1 MNVHSEKSFEIIGMN
16 IHSETNIILSKR
28 EMIKMSKLK
37 NWRSLSFLLW
47 IVITIT
53 MIVTMPNM
61 DKLVKEKGHITIP
74 NTEQSS
80 IADKMIKEMDKGGT
94 EKYEVIAVF
103 NSGSKTALTNEQK
116 EEITKTINALQNEK
130 EQLGIKE
137 VISHLDTKDLEKQL
151 VSKDNTTI
159 LTQISVDKKNG
170 EISKVANGL
179 HKKVQTKGVKTY
191 LTGSDLIAG
200 DFLTSSQEGVKK
212 TEVISIIFI
221 LVVLIIVFRSPIVPI
236 VSLLTVGV
244 SYLVSMG
251 IIAHLVDQFNFPFSN
266 FTQVFVVVVLFG
278 VGTDYN
284 ILLYTRFKEELSKQE
299 NAFLATKETFKSAGK
314 TVLYSGIAVLIG
326 FASLALASFKLYQST
341 SAVAIGVAVLLLVLT
356 TLNPFFMVLLG
367 KGMFYPVKTFKGHE
381 DSRLWG
387 FLAKNSVVR
396 PFVALIIVFVI
407 SIPFVLKYSNTLN
420 YNDLF
425 EVDNK
430 YESKMGIN
438 VIEEHFPPGFSSPS
452 TLVIQSD
459 NKLDEASS
467 LQTLDELT
475 DKILKVKGVSEV
487 YSPTRPTGERIKE
500 LYINKQAGEL
510 NTGLG
515 DANGGIQEIND
526 GLTTAKDKM
535 GSKDSNS
542 LTNVQKLIDGT
553 TEAKNGVS
561 ALGTA
566 LNQLSN
572 GINDGAQGA
581 QQIESGLSSVNENIN
596 VLSNATSQLHAGYA
610 QLEKGLSSYDQY
622 FGSIFQAIDG
632 AEKGYEQIEMLM
644 TNFIQTKPELA
655 NDPNILQTI
664 GIAKEAQKQLGV
676 LSNELNQLATQH
688 KAAMGSFKEAN
699 QSLLKVDNGLK
710 EMNNGVTKLQKGVAD
725 LKNGLDEGASGTKQ
739 IANKSS
745 ELQTGLTKINDG
757 QGQLLTGLKD
767 LQEQMGQLQSG
778 LSKSTEGLEKVSNGL
793 GDAQK
798 YLGELNESKSSEKFY
813 IPKEVLEGEDFQ
825 KALNTY
831 MSHDRKTAKMTIIL
845 DVNPYSKEA
854 MPIIEEI
861 NKTIDGTLNGTEL
874 KSAKKAIGGTTA
886 RNVDLK
892 EVTGQDFL
900 RTATIMLFGIAI
912 VLLVITRSFLNTIF
926 IIGSLILAYFA
937 SLGIS
942 EQISAHILNVESL
955 SWNVPFFSFI
965 MIVALGVDYSI
976 FVMMRYNELEGDPA
990 TKIVNASRHIGGVV
1004 LSAALIL
1011 GGTFAA
1017 LIPSGVLTLIQ
1028 VASVVG
1034 VALLLLAI
1042 IVMPILIPALIGLTS
1057 KIKNY
1062 TKKLSKRK

>member
-1 MNVHSEKSFEIIGMN
+1 
-16 IHSETNIILSKR
+16 
-28 EMIKMSKLK
+28 MSKLK

-80 IADKMIKEMDKGGT
+80 IADKMIREMDKDGT
-94 EKYEVIAVF
+94 EKYDVIAVF
-103 NSGSKTALTNEQK
+103 NSGSKAALTTEQK
-116 EEITKTINALQNEK
+116 DEIIKTINALQNEK

-137 VISHLDTKDLEKQL
+137 VVSHLDNKDLEKQL
-151 VSKDNTTI
+151 ISKDNTTI
-159 LTQISVDKKNG
+159 LTQISVDKKHG
-170 EISKVANGL
+170 EISKIANGL
-179 HKKVQTKGVKTY
+179 HNKIKPKGVKTY

-396 PFVALIIVFVI
+396 PFAALIIVFVI
-407 SIPFVLKYSNTLN
+407 SIPFLMKYSNTLN

-430 YESKMGIN
+430 YESKKGIN

-515 DANGGIQEIND
+515 DANGGIKDIND
-526 GLTTAKDKM
+526 GLTAAKDKM

-542 LTNVQKLIDGT
+542 LANVQKLIDGT
-553 TEAKNGVS
+553 NEAKNGVT

-566 LNQLSN
+566 LHQLSS

-581 QQIESGLSSVNENIN
+581 QQIEGGLTSVNENIN

-622 FGSIFQAIDG
+622 FGSISQAIDG
-632 AEKGYEQIEMLM
+632 AKKGYEQIEVLM

-676 LSNELNQLATQH
+676 LSNELNQLATHH

-710 EMNNGVTKLQKGVAD
+710 EMNNGVTKLQKGAAD
-725 LKNGLDEGASGTKQ
+725 LKNGLDEGASGSKQ

-874 KSAKKAIGGTTA
+874 KSTKKAIGGTTA

-900 RTATIMLFGIAI
+900 RTATIMLIGIAV

-937 SLGIS
+937 SFGIS
-942 EQISAHILNVESL
+942 EQISTHILNVESL

-1042 IVMPILIPALIGLTS
+1042 IVMPILIPALIGLTN
-1057 KIKNY
+1057 KMKNY

>member
-1 MNVHSEKSFEIIGMN
+1 DEII
-16 IHSETNIILSKR
+16 
-28 EMIKMSKLK
+28 
-37 NWRSLSFLLW
+37 
-47 IVITIT
+47 
-53 MIVTMPNM
+53 
-61 DKLVKEKGHITIP
+61 
-74 NTEQSS
+74 
-80 IADKMIKEMDKGGT
+80 
-94 EKYEVIAVF
+94 
-103 NSGSKTALTNEQK
+103 
-116 EEITKTINALQNEK
+116 KTINALQNEK

-137 VISHLDTKDLEKQL
+137 VVSHLDNKDLEKQL
-151 VSKDNTTI
+151 ISKDNTTI
-159 LTQISVDKKNG
+159 LTQISVDKKHG
-170 EISKVANGL
+170 EISKIANGL
-179 HKKVQTKGVKTY
+179 HNKIKPKGVKTY

-396 PFVALIIVFVI
+396 PFAALIIVFVI
-407 SIPFVLKYSNTLN
+407 SIPFLMKYSNTLN

-430 YESKMGIN
+430 YESKKGIN

-475 DKILKVKGVSEV
+475 YKILKVKGVSEV

-515 DANGGIQEIND
+515 DANGGIKDIND
-526 GLTTAKDKM
+526 GLTAAKDKM

-542 LTNVQKLIDGT
+542 LANVQKLIDGT
-553 TEAKNGVS
+553 NEAKNGVT

-566 LNQLSN
+566 LHQLSS

-581 QQIESGLSSVNENIN
+581 QQIEGGLTSVNENIN

-622 FGSIFQAIDG
+622 FGSISQAIDG
-632 AEKGYEQIEMLM
+632 AKKGYEQIEVLM

-676 LSNELNQLATQH
+676 LSNELNQLATHH

-710 EMNNGVTKLQKGVAD
+710 EMNNGVTKLQKGAAD
-725 LKNGLDEGASGTKQ
+725 LKNGLDEGASGSKQ

-874 KSAKKAIGGTTA
+874 KSTKKAIGGTTA

-900 RTATIMLFGIAI
+900 RTATIMLIGIAV
-912 VLLVITRSFLNTIF
+912 VLLVITRSFLNIIF

-942 EQISAHILNVESL
+942 EQISTHILNVESL

-1042 IVMPILIPALIGLTS
+1042 IVMPILIPALIGLTN
-1057 KIKNY
+1057 KMKNY

>member
-1 MNVHSEKSFEIIGMN
+1 MSNLKS
-16 IHSETNIILSKR
+16 
-28 EMIKMSKLK
+28 
-37 NWRSLSFLLW
+37 WRSLSFLLW

-53 MIVTMPNM
+53 MVVTMPNM
-61 DKLVKEKGHITIP
+61 DKLVKEKGKITIP

-80 IADKMIKEMDKGGT
+80 IADKMIKEMDKEGV

-103 NSGSKTALTNEQK
+103 NSGNKAALTTEQK

-137 VISHLDTKDLEKQL
+137 VVSHLDNKELEKQL

-159 LTQISVDKKNG
+159 LTQISIDKKHG
-170 EISKVANGL
+170 EISKVANNL

-221 LVVLIIVFRSPIVPI
+221 LIVLIIVFRSPIVPI
-236 VSLLTVGV
+236 VSLLTVGI

-341 SAVAIGVAVLLLVLT
+341 SAVAIGVLVLLLVIT

-367 KGMFYPVKTFKGHE
+367 KGMFYPVKAFKGHE

-387 FLAKNSVVR
+387 FFAKNSVAR

-452 TLVIQSD
+452 TLVIQS
-459 NKLDEASS
+459 NKKLDEGTS

-475 DKILKVKGVSEV
+475 DKISKVKGVSEV
-487 YSPTRPTGERIKE
+487 YAPTRPTGDKIKE
-500 LYINKQAGEL
+500 LYLNKQAGEL

-515 DANGGIQEIND
+515 DANGGIKEIND
-526 GLTTAKDKM
+526 GLTDAKDKM
-535 GSKDSNS
+535 GSNDSNS
-542 LTNVQKLIDGT
+542 LANVQKLIDGT
-553 TEAKNGVS
+553 NEAKNGVS

-566 LNQLSN
+566 LNQLST
-572 GINDGAQGA
+572 GINEGAQGA
-581 QQIESGLSSVNENIN
+581 QQIESGLTSVNENIN
-596 VLSNATSQLHAGYA
+596 VLSGATSQLHAGYA

-622 FGSIFQAIDG
+622 FGSISQAIDG
-632 AEKGYEQIEMLM
+632 AKKGYEQIEVLM
-644 TNFIQTKPELA
+644 TNFIQTKPEVA
-655 NDPNILQTI
+655 NDPNVQQTI
-664 GIAKEAQKQLGV
+664 GIAKEAQKQLSG
-676 LSNELNQLATQH
+676 LSKELNQLAVQH
-688 KAAMGSFKEAN
+688 KAAVNSF
-699 QSLLKVDNGLK
+699 K
-710 EMNNGVTKLQKGVAD
+710 EMNNGVTKLQKGAAG
-725 LKNGLDEGASGTKQ
+725 LKTGLNEGATGSKQ

-745 ELQTGLTKINDG
+745 ELQSGLTKINDG

-767 LQEQMGQLQSG
+767 LQEKMWQLQSG
-778 LSKSTEGLEKVSNGL
+778 LSKSTEGLGKVSNGL

-813 IPKEVLEGEDFQ
+813 IPKEVLAGEDFQ

-854 MPIIEEI
+854 MPIIQEI

-874 KSAKKAIGGTTA
+874 KTAKKAIGGTTA

-900 RTATIMLFGIAI
+900 RTATIMLIGIAI
-912 VLLVITRSFLNTIF
+912 VLIVITRSLLNTIF
-926 IIGSLILAYFA
+926 IIGSLLLAYFA

-942 EQISAHILNVESL
+942 EQISAHVLHIDSL

-976 FVMMRYNELEGDPA
+976 FVMMRYNEIEGDSV
-990 TKIVNASRHIGGVV
+990 TKIVTASRHIGGVV

-1034 VALLLLAI
+1034 VALLLLAL
-1042 IVMPILIPALIGLTS
+1042 IVMPILLPALIGLTS
-1057 KIKNY
+1057 KLKSYKEKIIN
-1062 TKKLSKRK
+1062 TK

>member
-1 MNVHSEKSFEIIGMN
+1 
-16 IHSETNIILSKR
+16 
-28 EMIKMSKLK
+28 MSKLK

-80 IADKMIKEMDKGGT
+80 IADKMIREMDKDGT
-94 EKYEVIAVF
+94 EKYDVIAVF
-103 NSGSKTALTNEQK
+103 NSGSKAALTTEQK
-116 EEITKTINALQNEK
+116 DEIIKTINALQNEK

-137 VISHLDTKDLEKQL
+137 VVSHLDNKDLEKQL
-151 VSKDNTTI
+151 ISKDNTTI
-159 LTQISVDKKNG
+159 LTQISVDKKHG
-170 EISKVANGL
+170 EISKIANGL
-179 HKKVQTKGVKTY
+179 HNKIKPKGVKTY

-396 PFVALIIVFVI
+396 PFAALIIVFVI
-407 SIPFVLKYSNTLN
+407 SIPFLMKYSNTLN

-430 YESKMGIN
+430 YESKKGIN

-515 DANGGIQEIND
+515 DANGGIKDIND
-526 GLTTAKDKM
+526 GLTAAKDKM

-542 LTNVQKLIDGT
+542 LANVQKLIDGT
-553 TEAKNGVS
+553 NEAKNGVTV
-561 ALGTA
+561 LGTA
-566 LNQLSN
+566 LHQLSS

-581 QQIESGLSSVNENIN
+581 QQIEGGLTSVNENIN

-622 FGSIFQAIDG
+622 FGSISQAIDG
-632 AEKGYEQIEMLM
+632 AKKGYEQIEVLM

-676 LSNELNQLATQH
+676 LSNELNQLATHH

-710 EMNNGVTKLQKGVAD
+710 EMNNGVTKLQKGAAD
-725 LKNGLDEGASGTKQ
+725 LKNGLDEGASGSKQ

-874 KSAKKAIGGTTA
+874 KSTKKAIGGTTA

-900 RTATIMLFGIAI
+900 RTATIMLIGIAV

-942 EQISAHILNVESL
+942 EQISTHILNVESL

-1042 IVMPILIPALIGLTS
+1042 IVMPILIPALIGLTN
-1057 KIKNY
+1057 KMKNY

>member
-1 MNVHSEKSFEIIGMN
+1 MN
-16 IHSETNIILSKR
+16 IHSGTNIILSKW

-80 IADKMIKEMDKGGT
+80 IADKMIREMDKDGT
-94 EKYEVIAVF
+94 EKYDVIAVF
-103 NSGSKTALTNEQK
+103 NSGSKAALTTEQK
-116 EEITKTINALQNEK
+116 DEIIKTINALQNEK

-137 VISHLDTKDLEKQL
+137 VVSHLDNKDLEKQL
-151 VSKDNTTI
+151 ISKDNTTI
-159 LTQISVDKKNG
+159 LTQISVDKKHG
-170 EISKVANGL
+170 EISKIANGL
-179 HKKVQTKGVKTY
+179 HNKIKPKGVKTY

-396 PFVALIIVFVI
+396 PFAALIIVFVI
-407 SIPFVLKYSNTLN
+407 SIPFLMKYSNTLN

-430 YESKMGIN
+430 YESKKGIN

-500 LYINKQAGEL
+500 LYINKQAGKL

-515 DANGGIQEIND
+515 DANGGIKDIND
-526 GLTTAKDKM
+526 GLTAAKDKM

-542 LTNVQKLIDGT
+542 LANVQKLIDGT
-553 TEAKNGVS
+553 NEAKNGVT

-566 LNQLSN
+566 LHQLSS

-581 QQIESGLSSVNENIN
+581 QQIEGGLTSVNENIN
-596 VLSNATSQLHAGYA
+596 VLSNATSQLHTGYA

-622 FGSIFQAIDG
+622 FGSISQAIDG
-632 AEKGYEQIEMLM
+632 AKKGYEQIEVLM

-676 LSNELNQLATQH
+676 LSNELNQLATHH

-710 EMNNGVTKLQKGVAD
+710 EMNNGVTKLQKGAAD
-725 LKNGLDEGASGTKQ
+725 LKNGLDEGASGSKQ

-874 KSAKKAIGGTTA
+874 KSTKKAIGGTTA

-900 RTATIMLFGIAI
+900 RTATIMLIGIAV

-942 EQISAHILNVESL
+942 EQISTHILNVESL

-1042 IVMPILIPALIGLTS
+1042 IVMPILIPALIGLTN
-1057 KIKNY
+1057 KMKNY

>member
-1 MNVHSEKSFEIIGMN
+1 
-16 IHSETNIILSKR
+16 
-28 EMIKMSKLK
+28 MSKLK

-80 IADKMIKEMDKGGT
+80 IADKMIREMDKDGT
-94 EKYEVIAVF
+94 EKYDVIAVF
-103 NSGSKTALTNEQK
+103 NSGSKAALTTEQK
-116 EEITKTINALQNEK
+116 DEIIKIINALQNEK

-137 VISHLDTKDLEKQL
+137 VVSHLDNKDLEKQL
-151 VSKDNTTI
+151 ISKDNTTI
-159 LTQISVDKKNG
+159 LTQISVDKKHG
-170 EISKVANGL
+170 EISKIANGL
-179 HKKVQTKGVKTY
+179 HNKIKPKGVKTY

-396 PFVALIIVFVI
+396 PFAVLIIVFVI
-407 SIPFVLKYSNTLN
+407 SIPFVMKYSNTLN

-430 YESKMGIN
+430 YESKKGIN

-515 DANGGIQEIND
+515 DANGGIKDIND
-526 GLTTAKDKM
+526 GLTAAKDKM

-542 LTNVQKLIDGT
+542 LANVQKLIDGT
-553 TEAKNGVS
+553 NEAKNGVT

-566 LNQLSN
+566 LHQLSS

-581 QQIESGLSSVNENIN
+581 QQIESGLSSVNENIS

-622 FGSIFQAIDG
+622 FGSISQAIDG
-632 AEKGYEQIEMLM
+632 AIKGYEQIELLM
-644 TNFIQTKPELA
+644 TNLIQTKPELA

-710 EMNNGVTKLQKGVAD
+710 EMNNGVTKLQKGAAD
-725 LKNGLDEGASGTKQ
+725 LKNGLDEGASGSKQ

-831 MSHDRKTAKMTIIL
+831 MSQDRKTAKMTIIL

-874 KSAKKAIGGTTA
+874 KSAEKAIGGTTA

-900 RTATIMLFGIAI
+900 RTATIMLIGIAI

-942 EQISAHILNVESL
+942 EQISAHLLNVESL

-1042 IVMPILIPALIGLTS
+1042 IVMPILLPALIGLTS
-1057 KIKNY
+1057 KLKNY

>member
-1 MNVHSEKSFEIIGMN
+1 
-16 IHSETNIILSKR
+16 
-28 EMIKMSKLK
+28 MSKLK

-80 IADKMIKEMDKGGT
+80 IADKMIREMDKDGT
-94 EKYEVIAVF
+94 EKYDVIAVF
-103 NSGSKTALTNEQK
+103 NSGSKAALTTEQK
-116 EEITKTINALQNEK
+116 DEIIKTINALQNEK

-137 VISHLDTKDLEKQL
+137 VVSHLDNKDLEKQL
-151 VSKDNTTI
+151 ISKDNTTI
-159 LTQISVDKKNG
+159 LTQISVDKKHG
-170 EISKVANGL
+170 EISKIANGL
-179 HKKVQTKGVKTY
+179 HNKIKPKGVKTY

-341 SAVAIGVAVLLLVLT
+341 SAVAIGIAVLLLVLT

-396 PFVALIIVFVI
+396 PFAALIIVFVI
-407 SIPFVLKYSNTLN
+407 SIPFLMKYSNTLN

-430 YESKMGIN
+430 YESKKGIN

-515 DANGGIQEIND
+515 DANGGIKDIND
-526 GLTTAKDKM
+526 GLTAAKDKM

-542 LTNVQKLIDGT
+542 LANVQKLIDGT
-553 TEAKNGVS
+553 NEAKNGVT

-566 LNQLSN
+566 LHQLSS

-581 QQIESGLSSVNENIN
+581 QQIEGGLTSVNENIN

-622 FGSIFQAIDG
+622 FGSISQAIDG
-632 AEKGYEQIEMLM
+632 AKKGYEQIEVLM

-676 LSNELNQLATQH
+676 LSNELNQLATHH

-710 EMNNGVTKLQKGVAD
+710 EMNNGVTKLQKGAAD
-725 LKNGLDEGASGTKQ
+725 LKNGLDEGASGSKQ

-778 LSKSTEGLEKVSNGL
+778 LSKSTEGLEKISNGL

-874 KSAKKAIGGTTA
+874 KSTKKAIGGTTA

-900 RTATIMLFGIAI
+900 RTATIMLIGIAV

-942 EQISAHILNVESL
+942 EQISTHILNVESL

-1042 IVMPILIPALIGLTS
+1042 IVMPILIPALIGLTN
-1057 KIKNY
+1057 KMKNY

>member
-1 MNVHSEKSFEIIGMN
+1 
-16 IHSETNIILSKR
+16 
-28 EMIKMSKLK
+28 MIKMSKLK

-80 IADKMIKEMDKGGT
+80 IADKMIREMDKDGT
-94 EKYEVIAVF
+94 EKYDVIAVF
-103 NSGSKTALTNEQK
+103 NSGSKAALTTEQK
-116 EEITKTINALQNEK
+116 DEIIKTINALQNEK

-137 VISHLDTKDLEKQL
+137 VVSHLDNKDLEKQL
-151 VSKDNTTI
+151 ISKDNTTI
-159 LTQISVDKKNG
+159 LTQISVDKKHG
-170 EISKVANGL
+170 EISKIANGL
-179 HKKVQTKGVKTY
+179 HNKIKPKGVKTY

-396 PFVALIIVFVI
+396 PFAALIIVFVI
-407 SIPFVLKYSNTLN
+407 SIPFLMKYSNTLN

-430 YESKMGIN
+430 YESKKGIN

-515 DANGGIQEIND
+515 DANGGIKDIND
-526 GLTTAKDKM
+526 GLTAAKDKM

-542 LTNVQKLIDGT
+542 LANVQKLIDGT
-553 TEAKNGVS
+553 NEAKNGVT

-566 LNQLSN
+566 LHQLSS

-581 QQIESGLSSVNENIN
+581 QQIEGGLTSVNENIN

-622 FGSIFQAIDG
+622 FGSISQAIDG
-632 AEKGYEQIEMLM
+632 AKKGYEQIEVLM

-676 LSNELNQLATQH
+676 LSNELNQLATHH

-710 EMNNGVTKLQKGVAD
+710 EMNNGVTKLQKGAAD
-725 LKNGLDEGASGTKQ
+725 LKNGLDEGASGSKQ

-874 KSAKKAIGGTTA
+874 KSTKKAIGGTTA

-900 RTATIMLFGIAI
+900 RTATIMLIGIAV

-942 EQISAHILNVESL
+942 EQISTHILNVESL

-1017 LIPSGVLTLIQ
+1017 LIPSSVLTLIQ

-1042 IVMPILIPALIGLTS
+1042 IVMPILIPALIGLTN
-1057 KIKNY
+1057 KMKNY

>member
-1 MNVHSEKSFEIIGMN
+1 
-16 IHSETNIILSKR
+16 
-28 EMIKMSKLK
+28 MSRLK

-80 IADKMIKEMDKGGT
+80 IADKMIREMDKDGT
-94 EKYEVIAVF
+94 EKYDVIAVF
-103 NSGSKTALTNEQK
+103 NSGSKAALTTEQK
-116 EEITKTINALQNEK
+116 DEIIKTINALQNEK

-137 VISHLDTKDLEKQL
+137 VVSHLDNKDLEKQL
-151 VSKDNTTI
+151 ISKDNTTI
-159 LTQISVDKKNG
+159 LTQISVDKKHG
-170 EISKVANGL
+170 EISKIANGL
-179 HKKVQTKGVKTY
+179 HNKIKPKGVKTY

-212 TEVISIIFI
+212 TEIISIIFI

-299 NAFLATKETFKSAGK
+299 NAFLATKEMFKSAGK

-452 TLVIQSD
+452 TLVIQSG

-515 DANGGIQEIND
+515 DANGGIKEIND

-581 QQIESGLSSVNENIN
+581 QQIESGLTSVNENIN
-596 VLSNATSQLHAGYA
+596 VLSNATSQLHAGYS

-622 FGSIFQAIDG
+622 FGSISQAIDG
-632 AEKGYEQIEMLM
+632 AKKGYEQIEMLM

-664 GIAKEAQKQLGV
+664 GIAKEAQKQLSV

-710 EMNNGVTKLQKGVAD
+710 EMNNGVTKLEKGAAD
-725 LKNGLDEGASGTKQ
+725 LKNGLDEGASGSKQ

-745 ELQTGLTKINDG
+745 ELQNGLTKINDG

-900 RTATIMLFGIAI
+900 RTATIMLIGIAI

-942 EQISAHILNVESL
+942 EQISAHLLNVESL

-1042 IVMPILIPALIGLTS
+1042 IVMPILIPALIGLTN
-1057 KIKNY
+1057 KMKNY

>member
-1 MNVHSEKSFEIIGMN
+1 
-16 IHSETNIILSKR
+16 
-28 EMIKMSKLK
+28 MSKLK
-37 NWRSLSFLLW
+37 SWRSLSFLLW

-53 MIVTMPNM
+53 MVVTMPNM
-61 DKLVKEKGHITIP
+61 DKLVKEKGKITIP

-80 IADKMIKEMDKGGT
+80 IADKMMKEMDKEGV
-94 EKYEVIAVF
+94 EKYEIIAVF
-103 NSGSKTALTNEQK
+103 NSGNKAALTDEQK
-116 EEITKTINALQNEK
+116 KEITKTINALQNEK

-137 VISHLDTKDLEKQL
+137 VVSYLDNKDLEKQL

-159 LTQISVDKKNG
+159 LTQISIDKKHG
-170 EISKVANGL
+170 EISKVSNNL
-179 HKKVQTKGVKTY
+179 HEKVQTKGVKTY

-200 DFLTSSQEGVKK
+200 DFLKSSQEGVKK

-221 LVVLIIVFRSPIVPI
+221 LVVLILVFRSPVVPI

-251 IIAHLVDQFNFPFSN
+251 IIAQLVDQFNFPFSN

-341 SAVAIGVAVLLLVLT
+341 SAVAIGVLVLLLVLT

-381 DSRLWG
+381 DSRLWR
-387 FLAKNSVVR
+387 FFAKNSVAR
-396 PFVALIIVFVI
+396 PFIALIIVFVI
-407 SIPFVLKYSNTLN
+407 SIPFVLKYSTTLN

-438 VIEEHFPPGFSSPS
+438 VIEDHFPPGFSSPS

-459 NKLDEASS
+459 KKLDEGTS
-467 LQTLDELT
+467 LQILDELT
-475 DKILKVKGVSEV
+475 DKISKVKGVSEV
-487 YSPTRPTGERIKE
+487 YAPTRPTGEKIKE
-500 LYINKQAGEL
+500 LYLNKQAGEL

-515 DANGGIQEIND
+515 DADGGIKEIND
-526 GLTTAKDKM
+526 GLTDAKNKM
-535 GSKDSNS
+535 GSNDSNS
-542 LTNVQKLIDGT
+542 LANVQKLIDGT
-553 TEAKNGVS
+553 NEAKNGVS

-566 LNQLSN
+566 LHQLSS
-572 GINDGAQGA
+572 GINGGAQGA
-581 QQIESGLSSVNENIN
+581 QQIESGLTSVNKNIN
-596 VLSNATSQLHAGYA
+596 VLSNATSQLHTGYA

-622 FGSIFQAIDG
+622 FGSIDQAIDG
-632 AEKGYEQIEMLM
+632 AKKGYEQIEMLM
-644 TNFIQTKPELA
+644 TNFVQTKPELA
-655 NDPNILQTI
+655 NDPNIQQTI
-664 GIAKEAQKQLGV
+664 GIAKEAQKNLSV

-688 KAAMGSFKEAN
+688 KTAMSSFKEAN
-699 QSLLKVDNGLK
+699 QSLWKVDNGLK
-710 EMNNGVTKLQKGVAD
+710 EMGIGVNKLQKGAAD
-725 LKNGLDEGASGTKQ
+725 LKNGLNEGTAGSKQ
-739 IANKSS
+739 IANKSV
-745 ELQTGLTKINDG
+745 ELQSGLTKINDG

-767 LQEQMGQLQSG
+767 LQEKMGQLQSG
-778 LSKSTEGLEKVSNGL
+778 LSKSTEGLGKVSNGL
-793 GDAQK
+793 HDAQK

-831 MSHDRKTAKMTIIL
+831 MSQDRKIAKMTIIL
-845 DVNPYSKEA
+845 DVIPYSKEA
-854 MPIIEEI
+854 MPIIQEI
-861 NKTIDGTLNGTEL
+861 NKTIDGTVKGTEL
-874 KSAKKAIGGTTA
+874 HDAKTAIGGTTS

-900 RTATIMLFGIAI
+900 RTATIMLIGIAI
-912 VLLVITRSFLNTIF
+912 VLIVITRSLLNTIF
-926 IIGSLILAYFA
+926 IIGSLLLAYFA

-942 EQISAHILNVESL
+942 EQISAHVLHVDTL

-976 FVMMRYNELEGDPA
+976 FVMMRYNEIEGDSV
-990 TKIVNASRHIGGVV
+990 TKIVTASRHIGGVV

-1011 GGTFAA
+1011 VGTFAA

-1034 VALLLLAI
+1034 VALLLLAL
-1042 IVMPILIPALIGLTS
+1042 IVMPILLPALMGLTS
-1057 KIKNY
+1057 KLKSYKEKIIN
-1062 TKKLSKRK
+1062 TK

>member
-1 MNVHSEKSFEIIGMN
+1 
-16 IHSETNIILSKR
+16 
-28 EMIKMSKLK
+28 MSKLK
-37 NWRSLSFLLW
+37 NWRSVSFLLW
-47 IVITIT
+47 IFITIT

-74 NTEQSS
+74 NTAQSS
-80 IADKMIKEMDKGGT
+80 IADKMIKEMDKDGT
-94 EKYEVIAVF
+94 EKYDVIAVF
-103 NSGSKTALTNEQK
+103 NSGSKTALTTEKK

-137 VISHLDTKDLEKQL
+137 VVSHLDNKDLEKQL

-159 LTQISVDKKNG
+159 LTQISIDKKHG
-170 EISKVANGL
+170 EISKVANNL

-200 DFLTSSQEGVKK
+200 DFLKSSQEGVKT

-221 LVVLIIVFRSPIVPI
+221 LIVLIIVFRSPVVPI
-236 VSLLTVGV
+236 ISLLTVGV

-284 ILLYTRFKEELSKQE
+284 ILLFTRFKEELSKQE
-299 NAFLATKETFKSAGK
+299 TAFLATKETFKSAGK

-341 SAVAIGVAVLLLVLT
+341 SAVAIGVLVLLLVLT

-387 FLAKNSVVR
+387 FFAKNSVAR
-396 PFVALIIVFVI
+396 PFVALIIVCVI
-407 SIPFVLKYSNTLN
+407 SIPFVLKYSSTLN

-438 VIEEHFPPGFSSPS
+438 VIEDHFPPGFSSPS
-452 TLVIQSD
+452 TLVIQS
-459 NKLDEASS
+459 NKKLDEGTS

-475 DKILKVKGVSEV
+475 DKISKVKGVSEV
-487 YSPTRPTGERIKE
+487 YAPTRPTGDKIKE

-515 DANGGIQEIND
+515 DANGGIKEIND
-526 GLTTAKDKM
+526 GLTDAKNKM
-535 GSKDSNS
+535 DGNESDG
-542 LTNVQKLIDGT
+542 LANVQKLIDGT
-553 TEAKNGVS
+553 NEAKNGVS

-581 QQIESGLSSVNENIN
+581 QQIESGLTSVNENIN

-622 FGSIFQAIDG
+622 FGSISQAIDG
-632 AEKGYEQIEMLM
+632 AKKGYEQIEMLM

-655 NDPNILQTI
+655 NDRNILQTI

-710 EMNNGVTKLQKGVAD
+710 EMRNGVTKLQKGATD
-725 LKNGLDEGASGTKQ
+725 LKNGLNEGASGSKQ

-767 LQEQMGQLQSG
+767 LQEKMGQLQSG
-778 LSKSTEGLEKVSNGL
+778 LSKSTEGLGKVSNGL
-793 GDAQK
+793 NDAQK

-854 MPIIEEI
+854 MPIIQEI
-861 NKTIDGTLNGTEL
+861 NKTIDGTLKGTEL
-874 KSAKKAIGGTTA
+874 NNVKTAIGGTTA

-900 RTATIMLFGIAI
+900 RTATIMLIGIAI
-912 VLLVITRSFLNTIF
+912 VLIVITRSLLNTIF

-942 EQISAHILNVESL
+942 EQISTHVLHVDAL

-976 FVMMRYNELEGDPA
+976 FVMMRYNELEGDSA

-1011 GGTFAA
+1011 VGTFAA

-1042 IVMPILIPALIGLTS
+1042 IVMPILLPALIGLTS
-1057 KIKNY
+1057 KMKDY

>member
-1 MNVHSEKSFEIIGMN
+1 MN
-16 IHSETNIILSKR
+16 IHSGTNIILSKW

-80 IADKMIKEMDKGGT
+80 IADKMIREMDKDGT
-94 EKYEVIAVF
+94 EKYDVIAVF
-103 NSGSKTALTNEQK
+103 NSGSKAALTTEQK
-116 EEITKTINALQNEK
+116 DEIIKTINALQNEK

-137 VISHLDTKDLEKQL
+137 VVSHLDNKDLEKQL
-151 VSKDNTTI
+151 ISKDNTTI
-159 LTQISVDKKNG
+159 LTQISVDKKHG
-170 EISKVANGL
+170 EISKIANGL
-179 HKKVQTKGVKTY
+179 HNKIKPKGVKTY

-396 PFVALIIVFVI
+396 PFAALIIVFVI
-407 SIPFVLKYSNTLN
+407 SIPFLMKYSNTLN

-430 YESKMGIN
+430 YESKKGIN

-515 DANGGIQEIND
+515 DANGGIKDIND
-526 GLTTAKDKM
+526 GLTAAKDKM

-542 LTNVQKLIDGT
+542 LANVQKLIDGT
-553 TEAKNGVS
+553 NEAKNGVT

-566 LNQLSN
+566 LHQLSS

-581 QQIESGLSSVNENIN
+581 QQIEGGLTSVNENIN

-622 FGSIFQAIDG
+622 FGSISQAIDG
-632 AEKGYEQIEMLM
+632 AKKGYEQIEVLM

-676 LSNELNQLATQH
+676 LSNELNQLATHH

-710 EMNNGVTKLQKGVAD
+710 EMNNGVTKLQKGAAD
-725 LKNGLDEGASGTKQ
+725 LKNGLDEGASGSKQ

-778 LSKSTEGLEKVSNGL
+778 LSKSAEGLEKVSNGL

-874 KSAKKAIGGTTA
+874 KSTKKAIGGTTA

-900 RTATIMLFGIAI
+900 RTATIMLIGIAV

-942 EQISAHILNVESL
+942 EQISTHILNVESL

-1042 IVMPILIPALIGLTS
+1042 IVMPILIPALIGLTN
-1057 KIKNY
+1057 KMKNY

>member
-1 MNVHSEKSFEIIGMN
+1 
-16 IHSETNIILSKR
+16 
-28 EMIKMSKLK
+28 MSKLK

-80 IADKMIKEMDKGGT
+80 IADKMIREMDKDGT
-94 EKYEVIAVF
+94 EKYDVIAVF
-103 NSGSKTALTNEQK
+103 NSGSKAALTTEQK
-116 EEITKTINALQNEK
+116 DEIIKTINALQNEK

-137 VISHLDTKDLEKQL
+137 VVSHLDNKDLEKQL
-151 VSKDNTTI
+151 ISKDNTTI
-159 LTQISVDKKNG
+159 LTQISVDKKHG
-170 EISKVANGL
+170 EISKIANGL
-179 HKKVQTKGVKTY
+179 HNKIKPKGVKTY

-396 PFVALIIVFVI
+396 PFAALIIVFVI
-407 SIPFVLKYSNTLN
+407 SIPFLMKYSNTLN

-430 YESKMGIN
+430 YESKKGIN

-515 DANGGIQEIND
+515 DANGGIKDIND
-526 GLTTAKDKM
+526 GLTAAKDKM

-542 LTNVQKLIDGT
+542 LANVQKLIDGT
-553 TEAKNGVS
+553 NEAKNGVT

-566 LNQLSN
+566 LHQLSS

-581 QQIESGLSSVNENIN
+581 QQIEGGLTSVNENIN

-622 FGSIFQAIDG
+622 FGSISQAIDG
-632 AEKGYEQIEMLM
+632 AKKGYEQIEVLM

-676 LSNELNQLATQH
+676 LSNELNQLATHH

-710 EMNNGVTKLQKGVAD
+710 EMNNGVTKLQKGAAD
-725 LKNGLDEGASGTKQ
+725 LKNGLDEGASGSKQ

-874 KSAKKAIGGTTA
+874 KSTKKAIGGTTA

-900 RTATIMLFGIAI
+900 RTATIMLIGIAV

-942 EQISAHILNVESL
+942 EQISTHILNVESL

-1017 LIPSGVLTLIQ
+1017 LIPSSVLTLIQ

-1042 IVMPILIPALIGLTS
+1042 IVMPILIPALIGLTN
-1057 KIKNY
+1057 KMKNY

>member
-1 MNVHSEKSFEIIGMN
+1 
-16 IHSETNIILSKR
+16 
-28 EMIKMSKLK
+28 MSKLK
-37 NWRSLSFLLW
+37 SWRSLSFLLW

-53 MIVTMPNM
+53 MVVTMPNM
-61 DKLVKEKGHITIP
+61 DKLVKEKGKITIP

-80 IADKMIKEMDKGGT
+80 IADKMIKEMDKEGV
-94 EKYEVIAVF
+94 EKYEIIAVF
-103 NSGSKTALTNEQK
+103 NSGNKAALTDEQK
-116 EEITKTINALQNEK
+116 KEITKTINALQNEK

-137 VISHLDTKDLEKQL
+137 VVSHLDNKDLEKQL
-151 VSKDNTTI
+151 VSRDNTTI
-159 LTQISVDKKNG
+159 LTQISIDKKHG
-170 EISKVANGL
+170 EISRVSNNL
-179 HKKVQTKGVKTY
+179 HEKVQTKGVKTY

-200 DFLTSSQEGVKK
+200 DFLKSSQEGVKK

-221 LVVLIIVFRSPIVPI
+221 LVVLILVFRSPVVPI

-251 IIAHLVDQFNFPFSN
+251 IIAQLVDQFNFPFSN

-341 SAVAIGVAVLLLVLT
+341 SAVAIGVLVLLLVLT

-387 FLAKNSVVR
+387 FFAKNSVAR

-407 SIPFVLKYSNTLN
+407 SIPFILKYSNTLN

-438 VIEEHFPPGFSSPS
+438 VIEDHFPPGFSSPS

-459 NKLDEASS
+459 KKLDEGTS
-467 LQTLDELT
+467 LQILDELT

-487 YSPTRPTGERIKE
+487 YAPTRPTGEKIKE
-500 LYINKQAGEL
+500 LYLNKQAGEL

-515 DANGGIQEIND
+515 DADGGIKEIND
-526 GLTTAKDKM
+526 GLTDAKNKM
-535 GSKDSNS
+535 GSNDSNS
-542 LTNVQKLIDGT
+542 LANVQKLIDGT
-553 TEAKNGVS
+553 NEAKNGVS

-566 LNQLSN
+566 LHQLSN

-581 QQIESGLSSVNENIN
+581 QQIESGLASVNENIN

-622 FGSIFQAIDG
+622 FGSISQAIDG
-632 AEKGYEQIEMLM
+632 AKKGYEQIEMLM
-644 TNFIQTKPELA
+644 TNFVQTKPELA
-655 NDPNILQTI
+655 NDSNIQQTI
-664 GIAKEAQKQLGV
+664 GIAKEAQKKLNI
-676 LSNELNQLATQH
+676 LSKELNQLATQH
-688 KAAMGSFKEAN
+688 KAAMSSFKEAN

-710 EMNNGVTKLQKGVAD
+710 EMNNGINKLQKGAAD
-725 LKNGLDEGASGTKQ
+725 LKNGLNEGSAGSKQ
-739 IANKSS
+739 IANKSA
-745 ELQTGLTKINDG
+745 ELQSGLTKINDG

-767 LQEQMGQLQSG
+767 LQEKMGQLQSG
-778 LSKSTEGLEKVSNGL
+778 LSKSTEGLGKVSNGL
-793 GDAQK
+793 HDAQK

-831 MSHDRKTAKMTIIL
+831 MSQDRKIAKMTIIL

-854 MPIIEEI
+854 MPIIQEI
-861 NKTIDGTLNGTEL
+861 NKTIEGTVKGTEL
-874 KSAKKAIGGTTA
+874 KDAKTAIGGTTA

-912 VLLVITRSFLNTIF
+912 VLMVITRSLLNTIY
-926 IIGSLILAYFA
+926 IIGSLLLSYFA

-942 EQISAHILNVESL
+942 EQISAHVLHVESL
-955 SWNVPFFSFI
+955 SWNGPFFSFI

-976 FVMMRYNELEGDPA
+976 FVMMRYNEVEGDSV
-990 TKIVNASRHIGGVV
+990 TKIITASRHIGGVV

-1011 GGTFAA
+1011 VGTFAA

-1034 VALLLLAI
+1034 VALLLLAL
-1042 IVMPILIPALIGLTS
+1042 IVMPILLPALMGLTS
-1057 KIKNY
+1057 KLKSYKEKIIN
-1062 TKKLSKRK
+1062 TK

>member
-1 MNVHSEKSFEIIGMN
+1 
-16 IHSETNIILSKR
+16 
-28 EMIKMSKLK
+28 MSKLK

-80 IADKMIKEMDKGGT
+80 IADKMIREMDKDGT
-94 EKYEVIAVF
+94 EKYDVIAVF
-103 NSGSKTALTNEQK
+103 NSGSKAALTTEQK
-116 EEITKTINALQNEK
+116 DEIIKTINALQNEK

-137 VISHLDTKDLEKQL
+137 VVSHLDNKDLEKQL
-151 VSKDNTTI
+151 ISKDNTTI
-159 LTQISVDKKNG
+159 LTQISVDKKHG
-170 EISKVANGL
+170 EISKIANGL
-179 HKKVQTKGVKTY
+179 HNKIKPKGVKTY

-396 PFVALIIVFVI
+396 PFAALIIVFVI
-407 SIPFVLKYSNTLN
+407 SIPFLMKYSNTLN

-430 YESKMGIN
+430 YESKKGIN

-515 DANGGIQEIND
+515 DANGGIKDIND
-526 GLTTAKDKM
+526 GLTAAKDKM

-542 LTNVQKLIDGT
+542 LANVQKLIDGT
-553 TEAKNGVS
+553 NEAKNGVT

-566 LNQLSN
+566 LHQLSS

-581 QQIESGLSSVNENIN
+581 QQIEGGLTSVNENVN

-622 FGSIFQAIDG
+622 FGSISQAIDG
-632 AEKGYEQIEMLM
+632 AKKGYEQIEVLM

-676 LSNELNQLATQH
+676 LSNELNQLATHH

-710 EMNNGVTKLQKGVAD
+710 EMNNGVTKLQKGAAD
-725 LKNGLDEGASGTKQ
+725 LKNGLDEGASGSKQ

-874 KSAKKAIGGTTA
+874 KSTKKAIGGTTA

-900 RTATIMLFGIAI
+900 RTATIMLIGIAV

-942 EQISAHILNVESL
+942 EQISTHILNVESL

-1042 IVMPILIPALIGLTS
+1042 IVMPILIPALIGLTN
-1057 KIKNY
+1057 KMKNY

>member
-1 MNVHSEKSFEIIGMN
+1 
-16 IHSETNIILSKR
+16 
-28 EMIKMSKLK
+28 MSKLK
-37 NWRSLSFLLW
+37 SWRSLSFLLW

-53 MIVTMPNM
+53 MVVTMPNM
-61 DKLVKEKGHITIP
+61 DKLVKEKGQITIP
-74 NTEQSS
+74 HTEQSS
-80 IADKMIKEMDKGGT
+80 MADKMIKEMDKEGS
-94 EKYEVIAVF
+94 EKYEIIAVF
-103 NSGSKTALTNEQK
+103 NSGDKNALTNEQK
-116 EEITKTINALQNEK
+116 EEIAKTINALQNDK
-130 EQLGIKE
+130 ENLGIKE
-137 VISHLDTKDLEKQL
+137 VVSHLDNKDLEEQL
-151 VSKDNTTI
+151 ISKDNTTI
-159 LTQISVDKKNG
+159 LTQISVDKKHGN
-170 EISKVANGL
+170 ISKVADEL
-179 HKKVQTKGVKTY
+179 HKKVKPKGVKTY
-191 LTGSDLIAG
+191 LTGSDLIG
-200 DFLTSSQEGVKK
+200 DDFLKSSQEGVKK
-212 TEVISIIFI
+212 TEIISIIFI

-236 VSLLTVGV
+236 ISLLTVGV

-251 IIAHLVDQFNFPFSN
+251 VIAHLVDQFNFPFSN

-314 TVLYSGIAVLIG
+314 TVIYSGIAVLIG
-326 FASLALASFKLYQST
+326 FASLSLANFNLYQST
-341 SAVAIGVAVLLLVLT
+341 SAVSIGVAVLLLVLT

-387 FLAKNSVVR
+387 FFAKNSVAR
-396 PFVALIIVFVI
+396 PFIALIIVMVI

-452 TLVIQSD
+452 TLVIQS
-459 NKLDEASS
+459 NKKLDGATS

-475 DKILKVKGVSEV
+475 DKISKVKGVSEV
-487 YSPTRPTGERIKE
+487 YSPTRPTGDKIKE

-515 DANGGIQEIND
+515 DANGGLKEIND
-526 GLTTAKDKM
+526 GLTDAKNKM
-535 GSKDSNS
+535 GGNESNG
-542 LTNVQKLIDGT
+542 LANVQKLIDGT
-553 TEAKNGVS
+553 NDAKNGVT

-566 LNQLSN
+566 LNQLSS

-581 QQIESGLSSVNENIN
+581 QQIESGLTSLNENIN
-596 VLSNATSQLHAGYA
+596 ILSNATSQLHAGYA

-622 FGSIFQAIDG
+622 FESISQAIDG
-632 AEKGYEQIEMLM
+632 AKKGYEQIEMLM
-644 TNFIQTKPELA
+644 TNFVQTKPELA
-655 NDPNILQTI
+655 NDPNVKQTI
-664 GIAKEAQKQLGV
+664 GIAKEAQKQLNV

-688 KAAMGSFKEAN
+688 KATMSSFKEAN

-710 EMNNGVTKLQKGVAD
+710 EMNNGVTELQKGATE
-725 LKNGLDEGASGTKQ
+725 LKNGLNEGATGSKQ
-739 IANKSS
+739 IANKST
-745 ELQTGLTKINDG
+745 ELQSGLTKINDG

-767 LQEQMGQLQSG
+767 LQEQMEQLQSG

-813 IPKEVLEGEDFQ
+813 IPKEILEGEDFQ

-854 MPIIEEI
+854 MPIIHEI
-861 NKTIDGTLNGTEL
+861 NKAIVGTLKGTEL
-874 KSAKKAIGGTTA
+874 NDAKTAIGGTTA

-900 RTATIMLFGIAI
+900 RTATIMLIGIGI
-912 VLLVITRSFLNTIF
+912 VLIVITRSFLNSIF
-926 IIGSLILAYFA
+926 IIGSLLLTYFA

-942 EQISAHILNVESL
+942 ELISTHVLNVDSL

-965 MIVALGVDYSI
+965 MLVALGVDYSI
-976 FVMMRYNELEGDPA
+976 FLMMRYNELEGDSV
-990 TKIVNASRHIGGVV
+990 TKIVTASRHIGGVV

-1028 VASVVG
+1028 VASVAVIG
-1034 VALLLLAI
+1034 LLILALI
-1042 IVMPILIPALIGLTS
+1042 IMPVLFPALIGLTS
-1057 KIKNY
+1057 KMKGY
-1062 TKKLSKRK
+1062 TKKMNNKK

>member
-1 MNVHSEKSFEIIGMN
+1 
-16 IHSETNIILSKR
+16 
-28 EMIKMSKLK
+28 MIKMSKLK

-80 IADKMIKEMDKGGT
+80 IADKMIREMDKDGT
-94 EKYEVIAVF
+94 EKYDVIAVF
-103 NSGSKTALTNEQK
+103 NSGSKAALTTEQK
-116 EEITKTINALQNEK
+116 DEIIKTINALQNEK

-137 VISHLDTKDLEKQL
+137 VVSHLDNKDLEKQL
-151 VSKDNTTI
+151 ISKDNTTI
-159 LTQISVDKKNG
+159 LTQISVDKKHG
-170 EISKVANGL
+170 EISKIANGL
-179 HKKVQTKGVKTY
+179 HNKIKPKGVKTY

-396 PFVALIIVFVI
+396 PFAALIIVFVI
-407 SIPFVLKYSNTLN
+407 SIPFLMKYSNTLN

-430 YESKMGIN
+430 YESKKGIN

-515 DANGGIQEIND
+515 DANGGIKDIND
-526 GLTTAKDKM
+526 GLTAAKDKM

-542 LTNVQKLIDGT
+542 LANVQKLIDGT
-553 TEAKNGVS
+553 NEAKNGVT

-566 LNQLSN
+566 LHQLSS

-581 QQIESGLSSVNENIN
+581 QQIEGGLTSVNENIN

-622 FGSIFQAIDG
+622 FGSISQAIDG
-632 AEKGYEQIEMLM
+632 AKKGYEQIEVLM

-676 LSNELNQLATQH
+676 LSNELNQLATHH

-710 EMNNGVTKLQKGVAD
+710 EMNNGVTKLQKGAAD
-725 LKNGLDEGASGTKQ
+725 LKNGLDEGASGSKQ

-767 LQEQMGQLQSG
+767 LQEQMRQLQSG

-831 MSHDRKTAKMTIIL
+831 MSHDRKAAKMTIIL

-861 NKTIDGTLNGTEL
+861 NKTIEGTLNGTEL
-874 KSAKKAIGGTTA
+874 KSTKKAIGGTTA

-900 RTATIMLFGIAI
+900 RTATIMLIGIAV

-942 EQISAHILNVESL
+942 EQISTHILNVESL

-1042 IVMPILIPALIGLTS
+1042 IVMPILIPALIGLTN
-1057 KIKNY
+1057 KMKNY

>member
-1 MNVHSEKSFEIIGMN
+1 
-16 IHSETNIILSKR
+16 
-28 EMIKMSKLK
+28 MIKMSKLK

-80 IADKMIKEMDKGGT
+80 IADKMIREMDKDGT
-94 EKYEVIAVF
+94 EKYDVIAVF
-103 NSGSKTALTNEQK
+103 NSGSKAALTTEQK
-116 EEITKTINALQNEK
+116 DEIIKTINALQNEK

-137 VISHLDTKDLEKQL
+137 VVSHLDNKALEKQL
-151 VSKDNTTI
+151 ISKDNTTI
-159 LTQISVDKKNG
+159 LTQISVDKKHG
-170 EISKVANGL
+170 EISKIANGL
-179 HKKVQTKGVKTY
+179 HNKIKPKGVKTY

-396 PFVALIIVFVI
+396 PFAALIIVFVI
-407 SIPFVLKYSNTLN
+407 SIPFLMKYSNTLN

-430 YESKMGIN
+430 YESKKGIN

-515 DANGGIQEIND
+515 DANGGIKDIND
-526 GLTTAKDKM
+526 GLTAAKDKM

-542 LTNVQKLIDGT
+542 LANVQKLIDGT
-553 TEAKNGVS
+553 NEAKNGVT

-566 LNQLSN
+566 LHQLSS

-581 QQIESGLSSVNENIN
+581 QQIEGGLTSVNENIN

-622 FGSIFQAIDG
+622 FGSISQAIDG
-632 AEKGYEQIEMLM
+632 AKKGYEQIEVLM

-676 LSNELNQLATQH
+676 LSNELNQLATHH

-710 EMNNGVTKLQKGVAD
+710 EMNNGVTKLQKGAAD
-725 LKNGLDEGASGTKQ
+725 LKNGLDEGASGSKQ

-767 LQEQMGQLQSG
+767 LQEQMRQLQSG

-874 KSAKKAIGGTTA
+874 KSTKKAIGGTTA

-900 RTATIMLFGIAI
+900 RTATIMLIGIAV

-942 EQISAHILNVESL
+942 EQISTHILNVESL

-1042 IVMPILIPALIGLTS
+1042 IVMPILIPALIGLTN
-1057 KIKNY
+1057 KMKNY

>member
-1 MNVHSEKSFEIIGMN
+1 
-16 IHSETNIILSKR
+16 
-28 EMIKMSKLK
+28 MIKMSKLK

-80 IADKMIKEMDKGGT
+80 IADKMIREMDKDGT
-94 EKYEVIAVF
+94 EKYDVIAVF
-103 NSGSKTALTNEQK
+103 NSGSKAALTTEQK
-116 EEITKTINALQNEK
+116 DEIIKTINALQNEK

-137 VISHLDTKDLEKQL
+137 VVSHLDNKDLEKQL
-151 VSKDNTTI
+151 ISKDNTTI
-159 LTQISVDKKNG
+159 LTQISVDKKHG
-170 EISKVANGL
+170 EISKIANGL
-179 HKKVQTKGVKTY
+179 HNKIKPKGVKTY

-299 NAFLATKETFKSAGK
+299 NSFLATKETFKSAGK

-356 TLNPFFMVLLG
+356 TLNTFFMVLLG

-396 PFVALIIVFVI
+396 PFAALIIVFVI
-407 SIPFVLKYSNTLN
+407 SIPFLMKYSNTLN

-430 YESKMGIN
+430 YESKKGIN

-515 DANGGIQEIND
+515 DANGGIKDIND
-526 GLTTAKDKM
+526 GLTAAKDKM

-542 LTNVQKLIDGT
+542 LANVQKLIDGT
-553 TEAKNGVS
+553 NEAKNGVT

-566 LNQLSN
+566 LHQLSS

-581 QQIESGLSSVNENIN
+581 QQIEGGLTSVNENIN

-622 FGSIFQAIDG
+622 FGSISQAIDG
-632 AEKGYEQIEMLM
+632 AKKGYEQIEVLM

-676 LSNELNQLATQH
+676 LSNELNQLATHH

-710 EMNNGVTKLQKGVAD
+710 EMNNGVTKLQKGAAD
-725 LKNGLDEGASGTKQ
+725 LKNGLDEGASGSKQ

-778 LSKSTEGLEKVSNGL
+778 LSKSTEGLEKISNGL

-874 KSAKKAIGGTTA
+874 KSTKKAIGGTTA

-900 RTATIMLFGIAI
+900 RTATIMLIGIAV

-942 EQISAHILNVESL
+942 EQISTHILNVESL

-1042 IVMPILIPALIGLTS
+1042 IVMPILIPALIGLTN
-1057 KIKNY
+1057 KMKNY

>member
-1 MNVHSEKSFEIIGMN
+1 
-16 IHSETNIILSKR
+16 
-28 EMIKMSKLK
+28 MSKLK

-80 IADKMIKEMDKGGT
+80 IADKMIREMDKDGT
-94 EKYEVIAVF
+94 EKYDVIAVF
-103 NSGSKTALTNEQK
+103 NSGSKAALTTEQK
-116 EEITKTINALQNEK
+116 DEIIKTINALQNEK

-137 VISHLDTKDLEKQL
+137 VVSHLDNKDLEKQL
-151 VSKDNTTI
+151 ISKDNTTI
-159 LTQISVDKKNG
+159 LTQISVDKKHG
-170 EISKVANGL
+170 EISKIANGL
-179 HKKVQTKGVKTY
+179 HNKIKPKGVKTY

-284 ILLYTRFKEELSKQE
+284 ILLYIRFKEELSKQE

-396 PFVALIIVFVI
+396 PFAALIIVFVI
-407 SIPFVLKYSNTLN
+407 SIPFLMKYSNTLN

-430 YESKMGIN
+430 YESKKGIN

-515 DANGGIQEIND
+515 DANGGIKDIND
-526 GLTTAKDKM
+526 GLTAAKDKM

-542 LTNVQKLIDGT
+542 LANVQKLIDGT
-553 TEAKNGVS
+553 NEAKNGVT

-566 LNQLSN
+566 LHQLSS

-581 QQIESGLSSVNENIN
+581 QQIEGGLTSVNENIN

-622 FGSIFQAIDG
+622 FGSISQAIDG
-632 AEKGYEQIEMLM
+632 AKKGYEQIEVLM

-676 LSNELNQLATQH
+676 LSNELNQLATHH

-710 EMNNGVTKLQKGVAD
+710 EMNNGVTKLQKGAAD
-725 LKNGLDEGASGTKQ
+725 LKNGLDEGASGSKQ

-767 LQEQMGQLQSG
+767 LQEQMRQLQSG

-874 KSAKKAIGGTTA
+874 KSTKKAIGGTTA

-900 RTATIMLFGIAI
+900 RTATIMLIGIAV

-942 EQISAHILNVESL
+942 EQISTHILNVESL

-1042 IVMPILIPALIGLTS
+1042 IVMPILIPALIGLTN
-1057 KIKNY
+1057 KMKNY

>member
-1 MNVHSEKSFEIIGMN
+1 
-16 IHSETNIILSKR
+16 
-28 EMIKMSKLK
+28 MSKLK

-80 IADKMIKEMDKGGT
+80 IADKMIREMDKDGT
-94 EKYEVIAVF
+94 EKYDVIAVF
-103 NSGSKTALTNEQK
+103 NSGSKAALTTEQK
-116 EEITKTINALQNEK
+116 DEIIKTINALQNEK

-137 VISHLDTKDLEKQL
+137 VVSHLDNKDLEKQL
-151 VSKDNTTI
+151 ISKDNTTI
-159 LTQISVDKKNG
+159 LTQISVDKKHG
-170 EISKVANGL
+170 EISKIANGL
-179 HKKVQTKGVKTY
+179 HNKIKPKGVKTY

-299 NAFLATKETFKSAGK
+299 NVFLATKETFKSAGK

-381 DSRLWG
+381 DSCLWG

-396 PFVALIIVFVI
+396 PFAALIIVFVI
-407 SIPFVLKYSNTLN
+407 SIPFLMKYSNTLN

-430 YESKMGIN
+430 YESKKGIN

-515 DANGGIQEIND
+515 DANGGIKDIND
-526 GLTTAKDKM
+526 GLTAAKDKM

-542 LTNVQKLIDGT
+542 LANVQKLIDGT
-553 TEAKNGVS
+553 NEAKNGVT

-566 LNQLSN
+566 LHQLSS

-581 QQIESGLSSVNENIN
+581 QQIEGGLTSVNENIN

-622 FGSIFQAIDG
+622 FGSISQAIDG
-632 AEKGYEQIEMLM
+632 AKKGYEQIEVLM

-676 LSNELNQLATQH
+676 LSNELNQLATHH

-710 EMNNGVTKLQKGVAD
+710 EMNNGVTKLQKGAAD
-725 LKNGLDEGASGTKQ
+725 LKNGLDEGASGSKQ

-874 KSAKKAIGGTTA
+874 KSTKKAIGGTTA

-900 RTATIMLFGIAI
+900 RTATIMLIGIAV

-942 EQISAHILNVESL
+942 EQISTHILNVESL

-1042 IVMPILIPALIGLTS
+1042 IVMPILIPALIGLTN
-1057 KIKNY
+1057 KMKNY

>member
-1 MNVHSEKSFEIIGMN
+1 
-16 IHSETNIILSKR
+16 
-28 EMIKMSKLK
+28 MSKLK

-80 IADKMIKEMDKGGT
+80 IADNMIKEMNKDGT
-94 EKYEVIAVF
+94 EKYDIIAVF
-103 NSGSKTALTNEQK
+103 NSGSKTALTTEQK
-116 EEITKTINALQNEK
+116 KEITKTINALQNEK
-130 EQLGIKE
+130 EQLGINE
-137 VISHLDTKDLEKQL
+137 VVSHLDNKDLEKQL

-159 LTQISVDKKNG
+159 LTQISVDKKHG
-170 EISKVANGL
+170 EISKVSNNL
-179 HKKVQTKGVKTY
+179 HNKVKTKGVTTY

-221 LVVLIIVFRSPIVPI
+221 LVILIIVFRSPIVPI

-284 ILLYTRFKEELSKQE
+284 ILLFTRFKEELSKQE

-387 FLAKNSVVR
+387 FFAKNSVAR

-438 VIEEHFPPGFSSPS
+438 VIEKHFPPGFSSPS
-452 TLVIQSD
+452 TLVIQSN

-475 DKILKVKGVSEV
+475 EKILKVKGVSEV
-487 YSPTRPTGERIKE
+487 YAPTRPTGERIKE

-515 DANGGIQEIND
+515 DANGGIKEIND

-542 LTNVQKLIDGT
+542 LANVQKLIDGT
-553 TEAKNGVS
+553 NEAKNGVS

-572 GINDGAQGA
+572 GINDGAKGA
-581 QQIESGLSSVNENIN
+581 QQIESGLTSVNENIS
-596 VLSNATSQLHAGYA
+596 VLSNATSQLHAGYT

-622 FGSIFQAIDG
+622 FGSISQAIDG
-632 AEKGYEQIEMLM
+632 AKKGYEQIEMLM

-664 GIAKEAQKQLGV
+664 GIAKEAQKQLGG

-688 KAAMGSFKEAN
+688 NAAMGSFKEAN
-699 QSLLKVDNGLK
+699 QSLLKMDNGLK
-710 EMNNGVTKLQKGVAD
+710 EMSNGVTKLQKGAAN
-725 LKNGLDEGASGTKQ
+725 LKNGLNEGATGSKQ

-778 LSKSTEGLEKVSNGL
+778 LSKSTEGLGKVSNGL
-793 GDAQK
+793 NDAQK

-854 MPIIEEI
+854 MPIIQEI
-861 NKTIDGTLNGTEL
+861 NKTIDGTLKGTEL
-874 KSAKKAIGGTTA
+874 NHVKTAIGGTTA

-900 RTATIMLFGIAI
+900 RTATIMLIGIAI
-912 VLLVITRSFLNTIF
+912 VLIVITRSLLNTIF

-942 EQISAHILNVESL
+942 EQISTHLLNVDSL

-976 FVMMRYNELEGDPA
+976 FVMMRYNELEGDSA
-990 TKIVNASRHIGGVV
+990 TKIVTASRHIGGVV

-1042 IVMPILIPALIGLTS
+1042 IVIPILLPALIGLTS
-1057 KIKNY
+1057 KMKDY
-1062 TKKLSKRK
+1062 TKKLSVRK

>member
-1 MNVHSEKSFEIIGMN
+1 
-16 IHSETNIILSKR
+16 
-28 EMIKMSKLK
+28 MSKLK

-80 IADKMIKEMDKGGT
+80 IADKMIREMDKDGT
-94 EKYEVIAVF
+94 EKYDVIAVF
-103 NSGSKTALTNEQK
+103 NSGSKAALTTEQK
-116 EEITKTINALQNEK
+116 DEIIKTINALQNEK

-137 VISHLDTKDLEKQL
+137 VVSHLDNKDLEKQL
-151 VSKDNTTI
+151 ISKDNTTI
-159 LTQISVDKKNG
+159 LTQISVDKKHG
-170 EISKVANGL
+170 EISKIANGL
-179 HKKVQTKGVKTY
+179 HNKIKPKGVKTY

-396 PFVALIIVFVI
+396 PFAALIIVFVI
-407 SIPFVLKYSNTLN
+407 SIPFLMKYSNTLN

-430 YESKMGIN
+430 YESKKGIN

-515 DANGGIQEIND
+515 DANGGIKDIND
-526 GLTTAKDKM
+526 ELTAAKDKM

-542 LTNVQKLIDGT
+542 LANVQKLIDGT
-553 TEAKNGVS
+553 NEAKNGVT

-566 LNQLSN
+566 LHQLSS

-581 QQIESGLSSVNENIN
+581 QQIEGGLTSVNENIN

-622 FGSIFQAIDG
+622 FGSISQAIDG
-632 AEKGYEQIEMLM
+632 AKKGYEQIEVLM

-676 LSNELNQLATQH
+676 LSNELNQLATHH

-710 EMNNGVTKLQKGVAD
+710 EMNNGVTKLQKGAAD
-725 LKNGLDEGASGTKQ
+725 LKNGLDEGASGSKQ

-767 LQEQMGQLQSG
+767 LQEQMRQLQSG

-874 KSAKKAIGGTTA
+874 KSTKKAIGGTTA

-900 RTATIMLFGIAI
+900 RTATIMLIGIAV

-942 EQISAHILNVESL
+942 EQISTHILNVESL

-1042 IVMPILIPALIGLTS
+1042 IVMPILIPALIGLTN
-1057 KIKNY
+1057 KMKNY

>member
-1 MNVHSEKSFEIIGMN
+1 
-16 IHSETNIILSKR
+16 
-28 EMIKMSKLK
+28 MSKLK

-80 IADKMIKEMDKGGT
+80 IADKMIREMDKDGT
-94 EKYEVIAVF
+94 EKYDVIAVF
-103 NSGSKTALTNEQK
+103 NSGSKAALTTEQK
-116 EEITKTINALQNEK
+116 DEIIKTINALQNEK

-137 VISHLDTKDLEKQL
+137 VVSHLDNKDLEKQL

-159 LTQISVDKKNG
+159 LTQISIDKKHG
-170 EISKVANGL
+170 EISKVTNNL

-200 DFLTSSQEGVKK
+200 DFLKSSQEGVKT

-221 LVVLIIVFRSPIVPI
+221 LIVLIIVFRSPVVPI
-236 VSLLTVGV
+236 ISLLTVGV

-251 IIAHLVDQFNFPFSN
+251 IVAHLVDQFNFPFSN

-284 ILLYTRFKEELSKQE
+284 ILLFTRFKEELSKQE
-299 NAFLATKETFKSAGK
+299 TAFLATKETFKSAGK

-341 SAVAIGVAVLLLVLT
+341 SAVAIGVLVLLLVLT

-387 FLAKNSVVR
+387 FFAKNSVAR
-396 PFVALIIVFVI
+396 PFVALIIVCVI
-407 SIPFVLKYSNTLN
+407 SIPFVLKYSSTLN

-438 VIEEHFPPGFSSPS
+438 VIEDHFPPGFSSPS

-515 DANGGIQEIND
+515 DANGGIKEIND

-542 LTNVQKLIDGT
+542 LANVQKLIDGT
-553 TEAKNGVS
+553 NEAKNGVT

-566 LNQLSN
+566 LHQLSS

-581 QQIESGLSSVNENIN
+581 QQIESGLTSVNENIN
-596 VLSNATSQLHAGYA
+596 VLSNATSQLHAGYS

-622 FGSIFQAIDG
+622 FGSISQAIDG
-632 AEKGYEQIEMLM
+632 AKKGYEQIEMLM

-655 NDPNILQTI
+655 NDPSILQTI

-710 EMNNGVTKLQKGVAD
+710 EMNNGVTKLQKGAAD
-725 LKNGLDEGASGTKQ
+725 LKNGLDEGASGSKQ

-854 MPIIEEI
+854 MPIIEDI

-900 RTATIMLFGIAI
+900 RTATIMLIGIAI

-942 EQISAHILNVESL
+942 EQISAHLLNVESL

-1042 IVMPILIPALIGLTS
+1042 IVMPILLPALIGLTS
-1057 KIKNY
+1057 KLKNY

>member
-1 MNVHSEKSFEIIGMN
+1 
-16 IHSETNIILSKR
+16 
-28 EMIKMSKLK
+28 MSRLK

-80 IADKMIKEMDKGGT
+80 IADKMIREMDKDGT
-94 EKYEVIAVF
+94 EKYDVIAVF
-103 NSGSKTALTNEQK
+103 NSGSKAALTTEQK
-116 EEITKTINALQNEK
+116 DEIIKTINALQNEK

-137 VISHLDTKDLEKQL
+137 VVSHLDNKDLEKQL

-159 LTQISVDKKNG
+159 LTQISIDKKHG
-170 EISKVANGL
+170 EISKVTNNL

-200 DFLTSSQEGVKK
+200 DFLKSSQEGVKT

-221 LVVLIIVFRSPIVPI
+221 LIVLIIVFRSPVVPI
-236 VSLLTVGV
+236 ISLLTVGV

-284 ILLYTRFKEELSKQE
+284 ILLFTRFKEELSKQE
-299 NAFLATKETFKSAGK
+299 TAFLATKETFKSAGK

-341 SAVAIGVAVLLLVLT
+341 SAVAIGVLVLLLVLT

-387 FLAKNSVVR
+387 FFAKNSVAR
-396 PFVALIIVFVI
+396 PFVALIIVCVI

-438 VIEEHFPPGFSSPS
+438 VIEDHFPPGFSSPS

-515 DANGGIQEIND
+515 DANGGIKEIND

-542 LTNVQKLIDGT
+542 LANVQKLIDGT

-566 LNQLSN
+566 LHQLSS

-581 QQIESGLSSVNENIN
+581 QQIESGLTSVHENIN

-622 FGSIFQAIDG
+622 FGSISQAIDG
-632 AEKGYEQIEMLM
+632 AKKGYEQIEMLM

-710 EMNNGVTKLQKGVAD
+710 EMNNGVTKLQKGAAD
-725 LKNGLDEGASGTKQ
+725 LKNGLDEGASGSKQ

-854 MPIIEEI
+854 MPIIEDI

-900 RTATIMLFGIAI
+900 RTATIMLIGIAI

-942 EQISAHILNVESL
+942 EQISAHLLNVESL

-1042 IVMPILIPALIGLTS
+1042 IVMPILLPALIGLTN
-1057 KIKNY
+1057 KMKNY
-1062 TKKLSKRK
+1062 TKKLSKRKLPFACV

>member
-1 MNVHSEKSFEIIGMN
+1 
-16 IHSETNIILSKR
+16 
-28 EMIKMSKLK
+28 MIKMSKLK

-80 IADKMIKEMDKGGT
+80 IADKMIREMDKDGT
-94 EKYEVIAVF
+94 EKYDVIAVF
-103 NSGSKTALTNEQK
+103 NSGSKAALTTEQK
-116 EEITKTINALQNEK
+116 DEIIKAINALQNEK

-137 VISHLDTKDLEKQL
+137 VVSHLDNKDLEKQL
-151 VSKDNTTI
+151 ISKDNTTI
-159 LTQISVDKKNG
+159 LTQISVDKKHG
-170 EISKVANGL
+170 EISKIANGL
-179 HKKVQTKGVKTY
+179 HNKIKPKGVKTY

-396 PFVALIIVFVI
+396 PFAALIIVFVI
-407 SIPFVLKYSNTLN
+407 SIPFLMKYSNTLN

-430 YESKMGIN
+430 YESKKGIN

-515 DANGGIQEIND
+515 DANGGIKDIND
-526 GLTTAKDKM
+526 GLTAAKDKM

-542 LTNVQKLIDGT
+542 LANVQKLIDGT
-553 TEAKNGVS
+553 NEAKNGVT

-566 LNQLSN
+566 LHQLSS

-581 QQIESGLSSVNENIN
+581 QQIEGGLTSVNENIN

-622 FGSIFQAIDG
+622 FGSISQAIDG
-632 AEKGYEQIEMLM
+632 AKKGYEQIEVLM

-676 LSNELNQLATQH
+676 LSNELNQLATHH

-710 EMNNGVTKLQKGVAD
+710 EMNNGVTKLQKGAAD
-725 LKNGLDEGASGTKQ
+725 LKNGLDEGASGSKQ

-778 LSKSTEGLEKVSNGL
+778 LSKSTEGLEKISNGL

-874 KSAKKAIGGTTA
+874 KSTKKAIGGTTA

-900 RTATIMLFGIAI
+900 RTATIMLIGIAV

-942 EQISAHILNVESL
+942 EQISTHILNVESL

-1042 IVMPILIPALIGLTS
+1042 IVMPILIPALIGLTN
-1057 KIKNY
+1057 KMKNY

>member
-1 MNVHSEKSFEIIGMN
+1 
-16 IHSETNIILSKR
+16 
-28 EMIKMSKLK
+28 MSKLK
-37 NWRSLSFLLW
+37 NWRSVSFLLW
-47 IVITIT
+47 IFITIT

-80 IADKMIKEMDKGGT
+80 IADKMIKEMDKDGT
-94 EKYEVIAVF
+94 EKYDVIAVF
-103 NSGSKTALTNEQK
+103 NSGSKTALTTEQK

-137 VISHLDTKDLEKQL
+137 VVSHLDNKDLEKQL

-159 LTQISVDKKNG
+159 LTQISIDKKHG
-170 EISKVANGL
+170 EISKVANNL

-200 DFLTSSQEGVKK
+200 DFLKSSQEGVKT

-221 LVVLIIVFRSPIVPI
+221 LIVLIIVFRSPVVPI
-236 VSLLTVGV
+236 ISLLTVGV

-284 ILLYTRFKEELSKQE
+284 ILLFTRFKEELSKQE
-299 NAFLATKETFKSAGK
+299 TAFLATKETFKSAGK

-341 SAVAIGVAVLLLVLT
+341 SAVAIGVLVLLLVLT

-387 FLAKNSVVR
+387 FFAKNSVAR
-396 PFVALIIVFVI
+396 PFVALIIVCVI
-407 SIPFVLKYSNTLN
+407 SIPFVLKYSSTLN

-430 YESKMGIN
+430 YESKVGIN
-438 VIEEHFPPGFSSPS
+438 VIEDHFPPGFSSPS
-452 TLVIQSD
+452 TLVIQS
-459 NKLDEASS
+459 NKKLDEGTS

-475 DKILKVKGVSEV
+475 DKISKVKGVSEV
-487 YSPTRPTGERIKE
+487 YAPTRPTGDKIKE

-515 DANGGIQEIND
+515 DANGGIKEIND
-526 GLTTAKDKM
+526 GLTDAKNKM
-535 GSKDSNS
+535 GGNESDG
-542 LTNVQKLIDGT
+542 LANVQKLIDGT
-553 TEAKNGVS
+553 NEAKNGVS

-581 QQIESGLSSVNENIN
+581 QQIESGLTSVNENIN

-622 FGSIFQAIDG
+622 FGSISQAIDG
-632 AEKGYEQIEMLM
+632 AKKGYEQIEMLM

-710 EMNNGVTKLQKGVAD
+710 EMRNGVTKLQKGAAD
-725 LKNGLDEGASGTKQ
+725 LKNGLNEGASGSKQ

-767 LQEQMGQLQSG
+767 LQEKMGQLQSG
-778 LSKSTEGLEKVSNGL
+778 LSKSTEGLGKVSNGL
-793 GDAQK
+793 NDAQK

-854 MPIIEEI
+854 MPIIQEI
-861 NKTIDGTLNGTEL
+861 NKTIDGTLKGTEL
-874 KSAKKAIGGTTA
+874 NNVKTAIGGTTA

-900 RTATIMLFGIAI
+900 RTATIMLIGIAI
-912 VLLVITRSFLNTIF
+912 VLIVITRSLLNTIF

-942 EQISAHILNVESL
+942 EQISTHVLHVDAL

-1011 GGTFAA
+1011 VGTFAA

-1042 IVMPILIPALIGLTS
+1042 IVMPILLPALIGLTS
-1057 KIKNY
+1057 KMKDY

>member
-1 MNVHSEKSFEIIGMN
+1 
-16 IHSETNIILSKR
+16 
-28 EMIKMSKLK
+28 MSKLK

-80 IADKMIKEMDKGGT
+80 IADKMIREMDKDGT
-94 EKYEVIAVF
+94 EKYDVIAVF
-103 NSGSKTALTNEQK
+103 NSGSKAALTTEQK
-116 EEITKTINALQNEK
+116 DEIIKTINALQNEK

-137 VISHLDTKDLEKQL
+137 VVSHLDNKDLEKQL
-151 VSKDNTTI
+151 ISKDNTTI
-159 LTQISVDKKNG
+159 LTQISVDKKHG
-170 EISKVANGL
+170 EISKIANGL
-179 HKKVQTKGVKTY
+179 HNKIKPKGVKTY

-396 PFVALIIVFVI
+396 PFAALIIVFVI
-407 SIPFVLKYSNTLN
+407 SIPFLMKYSNTLN

-430 YESKMGIN
+430 YESKKGIN

-515 DANGGIQEIND
+515 DANGGIKDIND
-526 GLTTAKDKM
+526 GLTAAKDKM

-542 LTNVQKLIDGT
+542 LANVQKLIDGT
-553 TEAKNGVS
+553 NEAKNGVT

-566 LNQLSN
+566 LHQLSS

-581 QQIESGLSSVNENIN
+581 QQIEGGLTSVNENIN

-622 FGSIFQAIDG
+622 FGSISQAIDG
-632 AEKGYEQIEMLM
+632 AKKGYEQIEVLM

-676 LSNELNQLATQH
+676 LSNELNQLATHH

-710 EMNNGVTKLQKGVAD
+710 EMNNGVTKLQKGAAD
-725 LKNGLDEGASGTKQ
+725 LKNGLDEGASGSKQ
-739 IANKSS
+739 IANKSF

-767 LQEQMGQLQSG
+767 LQEQMRQLQSG

-874 KSAKKAIGGTTA
+874 KSTKKAIGGTTA

-900 RTATIMLFGIAI
+900 RTATIMLIGIAI
-912 VLLVITRSFLNTIF
+912 VLIVITRSLLNTIF
-926 IIGSLILAYFA
+926 IIGSLLLAYFA

-942 EQISAHILNVESL
+942 EQISAHVLHVDTL

-976 FVMMRYNELEGDPA
+976 FVMMRYNEIEGDSV
-990 TKIVNASRHIGGVV
+990 TKIVTASRHIGGVV

-1011 GGTFAA
+1011 VGTFAA

-1034 VALLLLAI
+1034 VALLLLAL
-1042 IVMPILIPALIGLTS
+1042 IVMPILLPALMGLTS
-1057 KIKNY
+1057 KLKSYKEKIIN
-1062 TKKLSKRK
+1062 TK

>member
-1 MNVHSEKSFEIIGMN
+1 
-16 IHSETNIILSKR
+16 
-28 EMIKMSKLK
+28 MSKLK

-80 IADKMIKEMDKGGT
+80 IADKMIREMDKDGT
-94 EKYEVIAVF
+94 EKYDVIAVF
-103 NSGSKTALTNEQK
+103 NSGSKAALTTEQK
-116 EEITKTINALQNEK
+116 DEIIKTINALQNEK

-137 VISHLDTKDLEKQL
+137 VVSHLDNKDLEKQL
-151 VSKDNTTI
+151 ISKDNTTI
-159 LTQISVDKKNG
+159 LTQISVDKKHG
-170 EISKVANGL
+170 EISKIANGL
-179 HKKVQTKGVKTY
+179 HNKIKPKGVKTY

-396 PFVALIIVFVI
+396 PFAALIIVFVI
-407 SIPFVLKYSNTLN
+407 SILFLMKYSNTLN

-430 YESKMGIN
+430 YESKKGIN

-515 DANGGIQEIND
+515 DANGGIKDIND
-526 GLTTAKDKM
+526 GLTAAKDKM

-542 LTNVQKLIDGT
+542 LANVQKLIDGT
-553 TEAKNGVS
+553 NEAKNGVT

-566 LNQLSN
+566 LHQLSS

-581 QQIESGLSSVNENIN
+581 QQIEGGLTSVNENIN

-622 FGSIFQAIDG
+622 FGSISQAIDG
-632 AEKGYEQIEMLM
+632 AKKGYEQIEVLM

-676 LSNELNQLATQH
+676 LSNELNQLATHH

-710 EMNNGVTKLQKGVAD
+710 EMNNGVTKLQKGAAD
-725 LKNGLDEGASGTKQ
+725 LKNGLDEGASGSKQ
-739 IANKSS
+739 IANKSF

-767 LQEQMGQLQSG
+767 LQEQMRQLQSG

-874 KSAKKAIGGTTA
+874 KSTKKAIGGTTA

-900 RTATIMLFGIAI
+900 RTATIMLIGIAV

-942 EQISAHILNVESL
+942 EQISTHILNVESL

-1042 IVMPILIPALIGLTS
+1042 IVMPILIPALIGLTN
-1057 KIKNY
+1057 KMKNY

>member
-1 MNVHSEKSFEIIGMN
+1 MN
-16 IHSETNIILSKR
+16 IHSGTNIILSKW

-80 IADKMIKEMDKGGT
+80 IADKMIREMDKDGT
-94 EKYEVIAVF
+94 EKYDVIAVF
-103 NSGSKTALTNEQK
+103 NSGSKAALTTEQK
-116 EEITKTINALQNEK
+116 DEIIKTINALQNEK

-137 VISHLDTKDLEKQL
+137 VVSHLDNKDLEKQL
-151 VSKDNTTI
+151 ISKDNTTI
-159 LTQISVDKKNG
+159 LTQISVDKKHG
-170 EISKVANGL
+170 EISKIANGL
-179 HKKVQTKGVKTY
+179 HNKIKPKGVKTY

-299 NAFLATKETFKSAGK
+299 NVFLATKETFKSAGK

-396 PFVALIIVFVI
+396 PFAALIIVFVI
-407 SIPFVLKYSNTLN
+407 SIPFLMKYSNTLN

-430 YESKMGIN
+430 YESKKGIN

-515 DANGGIQEIND
+515 DANGGIKDIND
-526 GLTTAKDKM
+526 GLTAAKDKM

-542 LTNVQKLIDGT
+542 LANVQKLIDGT
-553 TEAKNGVS
+553 NEAKNGVT

-566 LNQLSN
+566 LHQLSS

-581 QQIESGLSSVNENIN
+581 QQIEGGLTSVNENIN

-622 FGSIFQAIDG
+622 FGSISQAIDG
-632 AEKGYEQIEMLM
+632 AKKGYEQIEVLM

-676 LSNELNQLATQH
+676 LSNELNQLATHH

-710 EMNNGVTKLQKGVAD
+710 EMNNGVTKLQKGAAD
-725 LKNGLDEGASGTKQ
+725 LKNGLDEGASGSKQ

-874 KSAKKAIGGTTA
+874 KSTKKAIGGTTA

-900 RTATIMLFGIAI
+900 RTATIMLIGIAV

-942 EQISAHILNVESL
+942 EQISTHILNVESL

-1042 IVMPILIPALIGLTS
+1042 IVMPILIPALIGLTN
-1057 KIKNY
+1057 KMKNY

>member
-1 MNVHSEKSFEIIGMN
+1 
-16 IHSETNIILSKR
+16 
-28 EMIKMSKLK
+28 MSKLK

-80 IADKMIKEMDKGGT
+80 IADKMIKEMDKDGT
-94 EKYEVIAVF
+94 EKYDVIAVF
-103 NSGSKTALTNEQK
+103 NNGSKTALTTEQK
-116 EEITKTINALQNEK
+116 EGITKTINALQNEK

-137 VISHLDTKDLEKQL
+137 VVSHLDNKDLEKQL

-159 LTQISVDKKNG
+159 LTQISIDKKHG
-170 EISKVANGL
+170 EISKVANNL
-179 HKKVQTKGVKTY
+179 HKKVQTEGVKTY

-200 DFLTSSQEGVKK
+200 DFLKSSQEGVKT

-221 LVVLIIVFRSPIVPI
+221 LIVLIIVFRSPVVPI
-236 VSLLTVGV
+236 ISLLTVGV

-284 ILLYTRFKEELSKQE
+284 ILLFTRFKEELSKQE
-299 NAFLATKETFKSAGK
+299 TAFLATKETFKSAGK

-341 SAVAIGVAVLLLVLT
+341 SAVAIGVLVLLLVLT

-387 FLAKNSVVR
+387 FFAKNSVAR
-396 PFVALIIVFVI
+396 PFVALIIVCVI
-407 SIPFVLKYSNTLN
+407 SIPFVLKYSSTLN

-438 VIEEHFPPGFSSPS
+438 VIEDHFPPGFSSPS
-452 TLVIQSD
+452 TLVIQS
-459 NKLDEASS
+459 NKKLDEGTS

-475 DKILKVKGVSEV
+475 DKISKVKGVSEV
-487 YSPTRPTGERIKE
+487 YAPTRPTGDKIKE

-515 DANGGIQEIND
+515 DANGGIKEIND
-526 GLTTAKDKM
+526 GLTDAKNKM
-535 GSKDSNS
+535 GGNESDG
-542 LTNVQKLIDGT
+542 LANVQKLIDGT
-553 TEAKNGVS
+553 NEAKNGVS

-581 QQIESGLSSVNENIN
+581 QQIESGLTSVNENIN
-596 VLSNATSQLHAGYA
+596 VLSNATAQLHAGYA
-610 QLEKGLSSYDQY
+610 QLEKGLSAYDQY
-622 FGSIFQAIDG
+622 FGSISQAIDG
-632 AEKGYEQIEMLM
+632 AKKGYEQIEMLM

-664 GIAKEAQKQLGV
+664 GIAKEAQKQLSV
-676 LSNELNQLATQH
+676 LSKELNELATQH

-710 EMNNGVTKLQKGVAD
+710 EMSNGVIKLQKGAAD
-725 LKNGLDEGASGTKQ
+725 LKNGLNEGASGSNQ

-757 QGQLLTGLKD
+757 QGQLLNGLKD
-767 LQEQMGQLQSG
+767 LQEKMGQLQSG
-778 LSKSTEGLEKVSNGL
+778 LSKSTEGLGKVSNGL
-793 GDAQK
+793 NDAQK

-831 MSHDRKTAKMTIIL
+831 MSYDRKTAKMTIIL
-845 DVNPYSKEA
+845 DANPYSKEA
-854 MPIIEEI
+854 MPIIQEI
-861 NKTIDGTLNGTEL
+861 NNAIDGTLKGTEL
-874 KSAKKAIGGTTA
+874 NDAKTAIGGTTA

-900 RTATIMLFGIAI
+900 RTATIMLIGIAI
-912 VLLVITRSFLNTIF
+912 VLIMITRSLLNTIF
-926 IIGSLILAYFA
+926 IIGSLILAYFT

-942 EQISAHILNVESL
+942 EQISTHVLQVDSL

-1011 GGTFAA
+1011 VGTFAA

-1042 IVMPILIPALIGLTS
+1042 IVMPILLPALIGLKS
-1057 KIKNY
+1057 KMKHY

>member
-1 MNVHSEKSFEIIGMN
+1 
-16 IHSETNIILSKR
+16 
-28 EMIKMSKLK
+28 MSKLK

-80 IADKMIKEMDKGGT
+80 IADKMIREMDKDGT
-94 EKYEVIAVF
+94 EKYDVIAVF
-103 NSGSKTALTNEQK
+103 NSGSKAALTTEQK
-116 EEITKTINALQNEK
+116 DEIIKTINALQNEK

-137 VISHLDTKDLEKQL
+137 VVSHLDNKDLEKQL
-151 VSKDNTTI
+151 ISKDNTTI
-159 LTQISVDKKNG
+159 LTQISVDKKHG
-170 EISKVANGL
+170 EISKIANGL
-179 HKKVQTKGVKTY
+179 HNKIKPKGVKTY

-367 KGMFYPVKTFKGHE
+367 KGMFYPVKTFKGHG

-396 PFVALIIVFVI
+396 PFAALIIVFVI
-407 SIPFVLKYSNTLN
+407 SIPFLMKYSNTLN

-430 YESKMGIN
+430 YESKKGIN

-515 DANGGIQEIND
+515 DANGGIKDIND
-526 GLTTAKDKM
+526 GLTAAKDKM

-542 LTNVQKLIDGT
+542 LANVQKLIDGT
-553 TEAKNGVS
+553 NEAKNGVT

-566 LNQLSN
+566 LHQLSS

-581 QQIESGLSSVNENIN
+581 QQIEGGLTSVNENIN

-622 FGSIFQAIDG
+622 FGSISQAIDG
-632 AEKGYEQIEMLM
+632 AKKGYEQIEVLM

-676 LSNELNQLATQH
+676 LSNELNQLATHH

-710 EMNNGVTKLQKGVAD
+710 EMNNGVTKLQKGAAD
-725 LKNGLDEGASGTKQ
+725 LKNGLDEGASGSKQ

-874 KSAKKAIGGTTA
+874 KSTKKAIGGTTA

-900 RTATIMLFGIAI
+900 RTATIMLIGIAV

-942 EQISAHILNVESL
+942 EQISTHILNVESL

-1042 IVMPILIPALIGLTS
+1042 IVMPILIPALIGLTN
-1057 KIKNY
+1057 KMKNY

>member
-1 MNVHSEKSFEIIGMN
+1 M
-16 IHSETNIILSKR
+16 
-28 EMIKMSKLK
+28 
-37 NWRSLSFLLW
+37 LLW

-80 IADKMIKEMDKGGT
+80 IADKMIREMDKDGT
-94 EKYEVIAVF
+94 EKYEIIAVF
-103 NSGSKTALTNEQK
+103 NSGNKAALTTEQK
-116 EEITKTINALQNEK
+116 EEIIKTINALQNEK
-130 EQLGIKE
+130 EKLGIKE
-137 VISHLDTKDLEKQL
+137 VVSHLDNKDLEKQL
-151 VSKDNTTI
+151 ISKDNTTI
-159 LTQISVDKKNG
+159 LTQISVDKKHG
-170 EISKVANGL
+170 EISKVANAL
-179 HKKVQTKGVKTY
+179 HKKVKAKGVKTY

-251 IIAHLVDQFNFPFSN
+251 IIAHLVDHLNFPFSN

-299 NAFLATKETFKSAGK
+299 NAFLATKETFKSAGR

-396 PFVALIIVFVI
+396 PVAALIIVFVI
-407 SIPFVLKYSNTLN
+407 SIPFVMKYSNTLN

-438 VIEEHFPPGFSSPS
+438 VIEDHFPPGFSSPS
-452 TLVIQSD
+452 TFVIQSD
-459 NKLDEASS
+459 SKLDEANS

-515 DANGGIQEIND
+515 DANGGIKEIND
-526 GLTTAKDKM
+526 GLTDAKNKM
-535 GSKDSNS
+535 GGNDSDG
-542 LTNVQKLIDGT
+542 LANVQKLINGT
-553 TEAKNGVS
+553 NE
-561 ALGTA
+561 
-566 LNQLSN
+566 
-572 GINDGAQGA
+572 GAQGA
-581 QQIESGLSSVNENIN
+581 QQIESGLTSVNENIN
-596 VLSNATSQLHAGYA
+596 VLSNATSQLHAGYS

-622 FGSIFQAIDG
+622 FGSISQAIDG
-632 AEKGYEQIEMLM
+632 AKKGYEQIEMLM
-644 TNFIQTKPELA
+644 TNFIQTRPELA

-664 GIAKEAQKQLGV
+664 GIAKEAQKQLSV
-676 LSNELNQLATQH
+676 LSKELNELATQH
-688 KAAMGSFKEAN
+688 KAALGSFKEAN

-710 EMNNGVTKLQKGVAD
+710 EMTNGVTKLQKGATE
-725 LKNGLDEGASGTKQ
+725 LKNGLNEGALGSKQ

-831 MSHDRKTAKMTIIL
+831 MSQDRKTAKMTIVL

-854 MPIIEEI
+854 MPIIKEI

-900 RTATIMLFGIAI
+900 RTATIMLIGIGI
-912 VLLVITRSFLNTIF
+912 VLIVITRSVLNTIF
-926 IIGSLILAYFA
+926 IIGSLLLAYFA

-942 EQISAHILNVESL
+942 EQISTHVLHVDSL

-990 TKIVNASRHIGGVV
+990 KKIVTASRHIGGVV

-1042 IVMPILIPALIGLTS
+1042 IVMPILLPALIGLTS
-1057 KIKNY
+1057 KMKNY
-1062 TKKLSKRK
+1062 AKKLSERK

>member
-1 MNVHSEKSFEIIGMN
+1 
-16 IHSETNIILSKR
+16 
-28 EMIKMSKLK
+28 MIQMSKLK
-37 NWRSLSFLLW
+37 SWRSLSFLLW

-53 MIVTMPNM
+53 MVVTMPNM
-61 DKLVKEKGHITIP
+61 DKLVKEKGKITIP

-80 IADKMIKEMDKGGT
+80 IADKMMKEMDKEGV
-94 EKYEVIAVF
+94 EKYEIIAVF
-103 NSGSKTALTNEQK
+103 NSGNKAALTDEQK
-116 EEITKTINALQNEK
+116 KEITKTINALQNEK

-137 VISHLDTKDLEKQL
+137 VVSYLDNKDLEKQL

-159 LTQISVDKKNG
+159 LTQISIDKKHG
-170 EISKVANGL
+170 EISKVSNNL
-179 HKKVQTKGVKTY
+179 HEKVQTKGVKTY

-200 DFLTSSQEGVKK
+200 DFLKSSQEGVKK

-221 LVVLIIVFRSPIVPI
+221 LVVLILVFRSPVVPI

-251 IIAHLVDQFNFPFSN
+251 IIAQLVDQFNFPFSN

-341 SAVAIGVAVLLLVLT
+341 SAVAIGVLVLLLVLT

-387 FLAKNSVVR
+387 FFAKNSVAR
-396 PFVALIIVFVI
+396 PFIALIIVFVI
-407 SIPFVLKYSNTLN
+407 SIPFVLKYSTTLN

-438 VIEEHFPPGFSSPS
+438 VIEDHFPPGFSSPS

-459 NKLDEASS
+459 KKLDEGTS
-467 LQTLDELT
+467 LQILDELT
-475 DKILKVKGVSEV
+475 DKISKVKGVSEV
-487 YSPTRPTGERIKE
+487 YAPTRPTGEKIKE
-500 LYINKQAGEL
+500 LYLNKQAGEL

-515 DANGGIQEIND
+515 DADGGIKEIND
-526 GLTTAKDKM
+526 GLTDAKNKM
-535 GSKDSNS
+535 GSNDSNS
-542 LTNVQKLIDGT
+542 LANVQKLIDGT
-553 TEAKNGVS
+553 NEAKNGVS

-566 LNQLSN
+566 LHQLSS
-572 GINDGAQGA
+572 GINGGAQGA
-581 QQIESGLSSVNENIN
+581 QQIESGLTSVNKNIN
-596 VLSNATSQLHAGYA
+596 VLSNATSQLHTGYA

-622 FGSIFQAIDG
+622 FGSIDQAIDG
-632 AEKGYEQIEMLM
+632 AKKGYEQIEMLM
-644 TNFIQTKPELA
+644 TNFVQTKPELA
-655 NDPNILQTI
+655 NDPNIQQTI
-664 GIAKEAQKQLGV
+664 GIAKEAQKNLSV

-688 KAAMGSFKEAN
+688 KTAMSSFKEAN
-699 QSLLKVDNGLK
+699 QSLWKVDNGLK
-710 EMNNGVTKLQKGVAD
+710 EMGIGVNKLQKGAAD
-725 LKNGLDEGASGTKQ
+725 LKNGLNEGTAGSKQ
-739 IANKSS
+739 IANKSV
-745 ELQTGLTKINDG
+745 ELQSGLTKINDG

-767 LQEQMGQLQSG
+767 LQEKMEQLQSG
-778 LSKSTEGLEKVSNGL
+778 LSKSTEGLGKVSNGL
-793 GDAQK
+793 HDAQK

-831 MSHDRKTAKMTIIL
+831 MSQDRKIAKMTIIL
-845 DVNPYSKEA
+845 DVIPYSKEA
-854 MPIIEEI
+854 MPIIQEI
-861 NKTIDGTLNGTEL
+861 NKTIDGTVKGTEL
-874 KSAKKAIGGTTA
+874 HDAKTAIGGTTS

-900 RTATIMLFGIAI
+900 RTATIMLIGIAI
-912 VLLVITRSFLNTIF
+912 VLIVITRSLLNTIF
-926 IIGSLILAYFA
+926 IIGSLLLAYFA

-942 EQISAHILNVESL
+942 EQISAHVLHVDTL

-976 FVMMRYNELEGDPA
+976 FVMMRYNEIEGDSV
-990 TKIVNASRHIGGVV
+990 TKIVTASRHIGGVV

-1011 GGTFAA
+1011 VGTFAA

-1034 VALLLLAI
+1034 VALLLLAL
-1042 IVMPILIPALIGLTS
+1042 IVMPILLPALMGLTS
-1057 KIKNY
+1057 KLKSYKEKIIN
-1062 TKKLSKRK
+1062 TK

>member
-1 MNVHSEKSFEIIGMN
+1 
-16 IHSETNIILSKR
+16 
-28 EMIKMSKLK
+28 MSKLK
-37 NWRSLSFLLW
+37 SWRSLSFLLW

-53 MIVTMPNM
+53 MVVTMPNM
-61 DKLVKEKGHITIP
+61 DKLVKEKGKITIP
-74 NTEQSS
+74 NTKQSS
-80 IADKMIKEMDKGGT
+80 IADKMMKEMDKDGV
-94 EKYEVIAVF
+94 EKYEIIAVF
-103 NSGSKTALTNEQK
+103 NSGNKEALTAEQK
-116 EEITKTINALQNEK
+116 EEITKTINALQSEK

-137 VISHLDTKDLEKQL
+137 VVSHLDNKDLEKQF

-159 LTQISVDKKNG
+159 LTQISIDKKHG
-170 EISKVANGL
+170 EVSKVTDNL

-200 DFLTSSQEGVKK
+200 DFLKSSQEGVKK

-221 LVVLIIVFRSPIVPI
+221 LVVLILVFRSPVVPI

-251 IIAHLVDQFNFPFSN
+251 IIAQLVDQFNFPFSN

-341 SAVAIGVAVLLLVLT
+341 SAVAIGVLVLLLVLT

-367 KGMFYPVKTFKGHE
+367 KRMFYPVKTFKGHE

-387 FLAKNSVVR
+387 FFAKNSVAR
-396 PFVALIIVFVI
+396 PFVALVIVFVI

-438 VIEEHFPPGFSSPS
+438 VIEDHFPPGFSSPS

-459 NKLDEASS
+459 KKLDEGTP
-467 LQTLDELT
+467 LQILDELT
-475 DKILKVKGVSEV
+475 DKISKVKGVSEV
-487 YSPTRPTGERIKE
+487 YAPTRPTGEKIKE
-500 LYINKQAGEL
+500 LYLNKQAGEL

-515 DANGGIQEIND
+515 GANGGIKEIND
-526 GLTTAKDKM
+526 GLTDAKNKM
-535 GSKDSNS
+535 GSNDSNS
-542 LTNVQKLIDGT
+542 LANVQKLIDGT
-553 TEAKNGVS
+553 SEAKNGVS

-566 LNQLSN
+566 LHQLSN

-581 QQIESGLSSVNENIN
+581 QQIDNGLASVNENIN

-622 FGSIFQAIDG
+622 FGSISQAIDG
-632 AEKGYEQIEMLM
+632 AKKGYEQIEMLM
-644 TNFIQTKPELA
+644 TNFVQTKPELA
-655 NDPNILQTI
+655 SDPNIQQTI
-664 GIAKEAQKQLGV
+664 GIAKEAQKQLNV
-676 LSNELNQLATQH
+676 LSKELNQLATQH
-688 KAAMGSFKEAN
+688 KAAMGSFREAN

-710 EMNNGVTKLQKGVAD
+710 EMNNGVTKLQKGATD
-725 LKNGLDEGASGTKQ
+725 LKNGLNEGATGSKQ
-739 IANKSS
+739 IANKSA
-745 ELQTGLTKINDG
+745 ELQSGLTKINDG

-767 LQEQMGQLQSG
+767 LQEKMGQLQSG
-778 LSKSTEGLEKVSNGL
+778 LSKSTEGLGKVSNGL
-793 GDAQK
+793 HDAQK

-831 MSHDRKTAKMTIIL
+831 MSQERKIAKMTIIL

-854 MPIIEEI
+854 MPIIQEI
-861 NKTIDGTLNGTEL
+861 NKTIDGTVKGTEL
-874 KSAKKAIGGTTA
+874 NDAKKAIGGTTA
-886 RNVDLK
+886 RNIDLK

-900 RTATIMLFGIAI
+900 RTATIMLIGIAI
-912 VLLVITRSFLNTIF
+912 VLIVITRSLLNTIF
-926 IIGSLILAYFA
+926 IIGSLLLAYFA

-942 EQISAHILNVESL
+942 EQISAHVLHVESL

-976 FVMMRYNELEGDPA
+976 FVMMRYNEIEGDSV
-990 TKIVNASRHIGGVV
+990 TKIVTASRHIGGVV

-1011 GGTFAA
+1011 VGTFAA

-1034 VALLLLAI
+1034 VALLLLAL
-1042 IVMPILIPALIGLTS
+1042 IVMPILLPALMGLMS
-1057 KIKNY
+1057 KLKSYKEKIIN
-1062 TKKLSKRK
+1062 TK